1 MKNSNKVN
9 DSRVMIMANF
19 ISFLNYLFKFMFK
32 NSIQFNKDVFN
43 NQSFEFIFKNL
54 VNKMSEAEH
63 QVHYKHPKIAKNT
76 ANKLPEAFL
85 QSKTTVIIPKKIQ
98 QQKIK

>member
-1 MKNSNKVN
+1 
-9 DSRVMIMANF
+9 
-19 ISFLNYLFKFMFK
+19 
-32 NSIQFNKDVFN
+32 
-43 NQSFEFIFKNL
+43 
-54 VNKMSEAEH
+54 MSEAEH